1 MADALES
8 AAIENGVAISSPPS
22 PRDSGEGTMTTP
34 KIRILVV
41 DDDEVDCLSVKRALA
56 DSPLPV
62 TFEVETAGTM
72 ANGVDKLKKGRFDA
86 ALFDLG
92 LPDSAGLET
101 VKGAVSAAGEVP
113 VVVLT
118 GWADDQTGISA
129 IGLGATDY
137 LVKDRGIEN
146 MLGRTLLY
154 AMEHKKVE
162 RKLKDALAAKADLVN
177 MVSHDLRIP
186 LTAIKE
192 GIDIVAGGEAGA
204 VNKEQ
209 KEFLDLARR
218 NVERLTRLIT
228 DFLDFEKIDADKQQ
242 FNIVENDIN
251 ELVKDV
257 HKMMGPVAKQKGLDF
272 RVELD
277 EKLPK
282 MEFDYDGIT
291 RVVTNLVGNAL
302 KFTAEG
308 SIVIRTRKDENGVEV
323 AIADTGCGISKDD
336 VGKLFKKYGQ
346 IKSAKVEDIEGTG
359 LGLAISK
366 LIIEHHR
373 GKIRAES
380 QPGKGTTFYFYLP
393 G

>member
-1 MADALES
+1 M
-8 AAIENGVAISSPPS
+8 
-22 PRDSGEGTMTTP
+22 TP

-41 DDDEVDCLSVKRALA
+41 DDDELDCMTAKRALA
-56 DSPLPV
+56 NSPLPV
-62 TFEVETAGTM
+62 KFEVETAGTM
-72 ANGVDKLKKGRFDA
+72 ATGIDKLKRELFDV

-101 VKGAVSAAGEVP
+101 VKGALSAAGEIP

-118 GWADDQTGISA
+118 GLADDQTGISA
-129 IGLGATDY
+129 INLGATDY
-137 LVKDRGIEN
+137 LVKGPAIAS

-154 AMEHKKVE
+154 ALERKKVE
-162 RKLKDALAAKADLVN
+162 RKLKEALAAKADLVN

-192 GIDIVAGGEAGA
+192 GIDIVAGGDAGA
-204 VNKEQ
+204 VNEEQ
-209 KEFLDLARR
+209 KEFLTLAKR

-242 FNIVENDIN
+242 FNIAENDIN
-251 ELVKDV
+251 ELANDV
-257 HKMMGPVAKQKGLDF
+257 YKMMGPVARQKGVDL
-272 RVELD
+272 RIEL
-277 EKLPK
+277 EEGLPK
-282 MEFDYDGIT
+282 IEFDYDGIT
-291 RVVTNLVGNAL
+291 RVVTNLVSNAF
-302 KFTAEG
+302 KFTTEG
-308 SIVIRTRKDENGVEV
+308 SIVIRTRKDESGIEV

-336 VGKLFKKYGQ
+336 LGKLFKKYGQ
-346 IKSAKVEDIEGTG
+346 IKSTKVKDIEGTG

-366 LIIEHHR
+366 LIIEQHK

-380 QPGKGTTFYFYLP
+380 KPGKGTTFYFYLP

>member
-1 MADALES
+1 
-8 AAIENGVAISSPPS
+8 
-22 PRDSGEGTMTTP
+22 MTTL

-41 DDDEVDCLSVKRALA
+41 DDDEVDCLAAKRALA

-62 TFEVETAGTM
+62 TFEVETASTM
-72 ANGVDKLKKGRFDA
+72 AKGVDKLKKGRFDV

-137 LVKDRGIEN
+137 LVKGRGIEN

-257 HKMMGPVAKQKGLDF
+257 HKTMGPVARQKGLDF

-282 MEFDYDGIT
+282 IEFDYDGIT

-302 KFTAEG
+302 KFTTEG
-308 SIVIRTRKDENGVEV
+308 SIVIRTRKDESGVEV
-323 AIADTGCGISKDD
+323 SIADTGCGISKDD

-346 IKSAKVEDIEGTG
+346 IKSTKVEDIEGTG

-373 GKIRAES
+373 GKIWAES

>member
-1 MADALES
+1 M
-8 AAIENGVAISSPPS
+8 
-22 PRDSGEGTMTTP
+22 TP

-41 DDDEVDCLSVKRALA
+41 DDDEVDSMTATRTLTNST
-56 DSPLPV
+56 LPV
-62 TFEVETAGTM
+62 KFDVETASTM
-72 ANGVDKLKKGRFDA
+72 AKGVDKLKKGRFDV

-101 VKGAVSAAGEVP
+101 VKGALSAAGEIP

-118 GWADDQTGISA
+118 GWADEQTGVSA
-129 IGLGATDY
+129 INIGAMDY
-137 LVKDRGIEN
+137 LVKGPAIES

-154 AMEHKKVE
+154 ALERKKVE
-162 RKLKDALAAKADLVN
+162 RKLKEALAAKADLVN

-192 GIDIVAGGEAGA
+192 GIDIVSSGEAGP
-204 VNKEQ
+204 VNEEQ
-209 KEFLDLARR
+209 KEFLSLAIR

-242 FNIVENDIN
+242 FNITENNIN

-257 HKMMGPVAKQKGLDF
+257 YKTMGPVAKQKGVDL
-272 RVELD
+272 RIELG
-277 EKLPK
+277 EGLPRT
-282 MEFDYDGIT
+282 EFDYDGIT
-291 RVVTNLVGNAL
+291 RVVTNLVSNAL
-302 KFTAEG
+302 KFTTEG
-308 SIVIRTRKDENGVEV
+308 SIVIRTRKDESGVEIAV
-323 AIADTGCGISKDD
+323 ADTGCGISKDD
-336 VGKLFKKYGQ
+336 LGNLFKKYGQ
-346 IKSAKVEDIEGTG
+346 IKSTKVKDIEGTG

-366 LIIEHHR
+366 LIIEYHK

-380 QPGKGTTFYFYLP
+380 EPGKGTTFYFYLP